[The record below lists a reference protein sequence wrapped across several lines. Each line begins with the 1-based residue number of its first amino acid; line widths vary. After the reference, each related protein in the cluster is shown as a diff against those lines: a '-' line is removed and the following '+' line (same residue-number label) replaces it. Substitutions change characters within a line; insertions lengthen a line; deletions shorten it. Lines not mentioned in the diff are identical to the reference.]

1 MGCIGQSLFTQV
13 IERSLSL
20 KKIYIYIYIYK
31 LIKKLINTKNILH
44 KFYKNK
50 CVIFNIFIINFF
62 HVLSMT
68 KGILI

>member
-20 KKIYIYIYIYK
+20 KKKFNNIYK